1 MHSKISGIEIDEI
14 CGGQVLFGKKV
25 PVKQYKDKKPF
36 VELLKSEFAE
46 ILEIFDLQN
55 TPKAIEF
62 YKKFDAYADLEEYDK
77 VFQEGIF
84 IAPLVW
90 KKYTD
95 YIVIGIRFEADNINN
110 GDIKVKDLKK
120 FEEFRN
126 LKRGS
131 SKFVVCV

>member
-36 VELLKSEFAE
+36 VELLKSEFAG

-77 VFQEGIF
+77 VFQEGVF

-95 YIVIGIRFEADNINN
+95 YIVIGIFFEADNINN